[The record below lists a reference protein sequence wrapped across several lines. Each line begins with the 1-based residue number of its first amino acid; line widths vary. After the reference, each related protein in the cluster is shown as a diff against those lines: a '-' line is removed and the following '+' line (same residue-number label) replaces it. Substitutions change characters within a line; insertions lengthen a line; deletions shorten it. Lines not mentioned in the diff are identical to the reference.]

1 MKQYLNAALVCFVC
15 AALVIWLMGCGP
27 AAKIF
32 TSGLDTTTPAFAAIQ
47 DAHLRTY
54 HLAAQVRG
62 ADRVSKADEVRRGE
76 RFFANCDTYSRT
88 VADLLVTDYGAD
100 PAQVWLVQVD
110 IPVVGFVWDQQPSGK
125 WQRVKA
131 EKHQVVLYR
140 GMVSDNRWRP
150 IVTAKDL
157 EWEYKFVRKMNLQ
170 DLKWV
175 AF

>member
-1 MKQYLNAALVCFVC
+1 MKQYLNAAVVCFVC

-32 TSGLDTTTPAFAAIQ
+32 SSGLDTTTPEFAAVQ

-88 VADLLVTDYGAD
+88 VADLLVTDYGAN
-100 PAQVWLVQVD
+100 PAQVWLVRVR
-110 IPVVGFVWDQQPSGK
+110 IPIQGFAWEKAGGK
-125 WQRVKA
+125 WVRVKSSR
-131 EKHQVVLYR
+131 HQIVLYK
-140 GMVSDNRWRP
+140 GLVADNRWQAV
-150 IVTAKDL
+150 VTVDDL
-157 EWEYKFVRKMNLQ
+157 EWRYRFDQKMNLQ
-170 DLKWV
+170 DQKWI